1 MTERTMDE
9 YAAAARDILDNLLRL
24 GEFSVSGIEQGEDQG
39 QIEFRVASEDNG
51 RLIGRTSQTL
61 DAIQFLLNRIM
72 SRKFDDAPYCVVDV
86 ADYRAR
92 RREKLVGDALAA
104 AEEVLA
110 TGRPWRMPM
119 LNSMD
124 RRVIHRALAEVE
136 GIETHS
142 EDPDYTGRKRVVITL
157 ADGVSPRGRAEEVA
171 PGADDVDYPPEEED
185 GGLDDLAAEDGALPP
200 PEGSGEADVPPEG

>member
-1 MTERTMDE
+1 MDE
-9 YAAAARDILDNLLRL
+9 YAAAARDILDNLLGL
-24 GEFSVSGIEQGEDQG
+24 GGFSVSGIEQGEDQG

-86 ADYRAR
+86 AEYRAR
-92 RREKLVGDALAA
+92 RKEKLVADALAA
-104 AEEVLA
+104 AEEVRA

-119 LNSMD
+119 LNAMD

-136 GIETHS
+136 GVETYS
-142 EDPDYTGRKRVVITL
+142 EDPDYTGRKRVVIVL
-157 ADGVSPRGRAEEVA
+157 ADGVEPTGRRTEEE
-171 PGADDVDYPPEEED
+171 PADDDFAPEEEPVD
-185 GGLDDLAAEDGALPP
+185 ELAAEDGASPECGAPEEGDEQP
-200 PEGSGEADVPPEG
+200 PEG